1 MVNWITTPVL
11 LMSFCV
17 SLGLLF
23 GKIKFGKFSFSTSG
37 SMFVGIGVGWAVT
50 KYIHTIKPTS
60 ELYSSAQSILAKD
73 IVDKAFFDLFL
84 ILFIASVGLLAAKE
98 VGKVIKKYGV
108 KFIVLGFLIT
118 FLGAATTYGVSL
130 VSSIENPYLYT
141 GAYTGALTSSPGLA
155 AALETARF
163 QFFELMDNYE
173 QLSHQQKQKIINMIE
188 DNENIE
194 IDNRFDGLSEEQ
206 RNELIRNI
214 EAGVGTGYAVSYPFG
229 VMIVIFAMNFF
240 PIIFKIDI
248 DREKLLLAEELEGSR
263 NGFQEQIAKDDQ
275 REGHVF
281 LI

>member
-1 MVNWITTPVL
+1 
-11 LMSFCV
+11 
-17 SLGLLF
+17 
-23 GKIKFGKFSFSTSG
+23 
-37 SMFVGIGVGWAVT
+37 
-50 KYIHTIKPTS
+50 
-60 ELYSSAQSILAKD
+60 
-73 IVDKAFFDLFL
+73 
-84 ILFIASVGLLAAKE
+84 
-98 VGKVIKKYGV
+98 
-108 KFIVLGFLIT
+108 
-118 FLGAATTYGVSL
+118 
-130 VSSIENPYLYT
+130 
-141 GAYTGALTSSPGLA
+141 
-155 AALETARF
+155 
-163 QFFELMDNYE
+163 
-173 QLSHQQKQKIINMIE
+173 MIE